1 MSHSTIYSVFFEWI
15 EGRRLSAFMK
25 NSVKNITKRSP
36 PRSVFASLFG
46 SFQALNFEAILHNFV
61 PKIHPKNALF
71 SERILGSP
79 FERIFIPKSLQNHP
93 KSHPKTHPKRH
104 TKNEQRF
111 HSTFERFPAQNGTKK
126 APESK
131 AKTMPKTH
139 AKNKVRGKTYPLKTT
154 GSAFLCSQC
163 APILNRR
170 CRNPSPDAQIVAR
183 LPES

>member
-1 MSHSTIYSVFFEWI
+1 MLPRFFNVFLTCCNKFQYTREMSHPTIYSVFFEWI

-36 PRSVFASLFG
+36 PRPVFASLFG
-46 SFQALNFEAILHNFV
+46 SLQALNFEAILHNFV

-79 FERIFIPKSLQNHP
+79 FERIFMPKSLQNHP
-93 KSHPKTHPKRH
+93 KNHPKTHPKRH
-104 TKNEQRF
+104 TKNEQRL

-131 AKTMPKTH
+131 AKTMPKTD
-139 AKNKVRGKTYPLKTT
+139 AKNKARGKPTP
-154 GSAFLCSQC
+154 
-163 APILNRR
+163 
-170 CRNPSPDAQIVAR
+170 
-183 LPES
+183 